1 MRRLLFAG
9 RYAEAEALADATMMG
24 RPRKQ
29 MPYQPLGD
37 LLLDFLEISDLNG
50 YRRELDLD
58 RALATTGFES
68 GWKLQHTRQAFVSA
82 ADQCLA
88 VRLATSQPGRVRVRI
103 GLDSDHAEAS
113 VVHDGDDGL
122 LLRGRNG
129 DAFGIEGGLRFAARL
144 KVLATGGTLRRRD
157 GRIEVDHA
165 DVRVAL

>member
-37 LLLDFLEISDLNG
+37 LRLDFPEISDLDD

-58 RALATTGFES
+58 RALATTTFGS

-88 VRLATSQPGRVRVRI
+88 VRLATSTPGVRTTSTRPT
-103 GLDSDHAEAS
+103 SPTRKAWS
-113 VVHDGDDGL
+113 
-122 LLRGRNG
+122 
-129 DAFGIEGGLRFAARL
+129 
-144 KVLATGGTLRRRD
+144 ATSTTSTRRS
-157 GRIEVDHA
+157 
-165 DVRVAL
+165 